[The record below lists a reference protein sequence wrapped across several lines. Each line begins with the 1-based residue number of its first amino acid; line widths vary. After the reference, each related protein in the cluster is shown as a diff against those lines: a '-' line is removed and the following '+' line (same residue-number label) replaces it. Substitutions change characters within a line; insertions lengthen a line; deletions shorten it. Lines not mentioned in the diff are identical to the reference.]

1 MLRYRSTFDVDD
13 LHLQLLNLINSNKE
27 ETNQYFEKLSKNG
40 HVHMP
45 LAEYPFSEKFGW
57 FDDQFGVSWQLNLE
71 KNN

>member
-1 MLRYRSTFDVDD
+1 M
-13 LHLQLLNLINSNKE
+13 NLINSNKE